1 MGSRAALESSAA
13 NCSISPLL
21 TSDEWDWAML
31 RQNKSLSRYRDE
43 SVASKWDQLKQ
54 YEEETSEAEQP
65 SQSREL
71 REYERSNGLFVAR
84 TFQQIR
90 ETSSK
95 TYSNIKNTVTELYRK
110 TRSKTPAATASPP
123 PGSGFSQSPHGFQDT
138 SSAGT
143 LQSLGMIGA
152 KIRNSKSLQNLEV
165 ATLDNFRQIV
175 DSTASAAENLKHK
188 YGSRVEL
195 QNRAKYDKFKDDGD
209 SEDERDM

>member
-1 MGSRAALESSAA
+1 MTQFM
-13 NCSISPLL
+13 NYSP
-21 TSDEWDWAML
+21 
-31 RQNKSLSRYRDE
+31 
-43 SVASKWDQLKQ
+43 
-54 YEEETSEAEQP
+54 
-65 SQSREL
+65 
-71 REYERSNGLFVAR
+71 F
-84 TFQQIR
+84 F
-90 ETSSK
+90 
-95 TYSNIKNTVTELYRK
+95 RK
-110 TRSKTPAATASPP
+110 TRSKAPAAPATAGP
-123 PGSGFSQSPHGFQDT
+123 GFSECPQGLQEH
-138 SSAGT
+138 SSGGGA

>member
-1 MGSRAALESSAA
+1 MAQFM
-13 NCSISPLL
+13 NYFKFP
-21 TSDEWDWAML
+21 
-31 RQNKSLSRYRDE
+31 
-43 SVASKWDQLKQ
+43 
-54 YEEETSEAEQP
+54 
-65 SQSREL
+65 
-71 REYERSNGLFVAR
+71 
-84 TFQQIR
+84 
-90 ETSSK
+90 
-95 TYSNIKNTVTELYRK
+95 RK
-110 TRSKTPAATASPP
+110 TRSKTPAAPATTGYSASGP
-123 PGSGFSQSPHGFQDT
+123 GFSESPHGFQDN
-138 SSAGT
+138 SSGGA

>member
-1 MGSRAALESSAA
+1 MAQFMNYFKFS
-13 NCSISPLL
+13 
-21 TSDEWDWAML
+21 
-31 RQNKSLSRYRDE
+31 
-43 SVASKWDQLKQ
+43 
-54 YEEETSEAEQP
+54 
-65 SQSREL
+65 
-71 REYERSNGLFVAR
+71 
-84 TFQQIR
+84 
-90 ETSSK
+90 
-95 TYSNIKNTVTELYRK
+95 RK
-110 TRSKTPAATASPP
+110 TRSKTPAAPATGYSASGP
-123 PGSGFSQSPHGFQDT
+123 GFSESPHGFQDN
-138 SSAGT
+138 SSAGA

>member
-1 MGSRAALESSAA
+1 
-13 NCSISPLL
+13 
-21 TSDEWDWAML
+21 ML

-43 SVASKWDQLKQ
+43 SVVSKWDQLKQ
-54 YEEETSEAEQP
+54 YEEETSGTEQP
-65 SQSREL
+65 SHSREL

-95 TYSNIKNTVTELYRK
+95 TYSNIKNQVTELYRK
-110 TRSKTPAATASPP
+110 TRSKTPAAPATGCPA
-123 PGSGFSQSPHGFQDT
+123 PGSGFSQSPQGLQDT
-138 SSAGT
+138 SSAGA